1 MKTKYDSSSID
12 TLKFPDIIRK
22 NVAMYL
28 GSSDEHG
35 RWLIAR
41 ELLDNGLDGIIL
53 PLENFAVDYFKYYS
67 ISDIKKYKDD
77 TNKLCFVVINKL
89 IFNNEL
95 EDLLYILKELENI
108 KVNGV
113 FFYDLAVLNLV
124 RENSLN
130 INLIYNGTHMV
141 TNSNT
146 INLYYDL
153 GVKGAYLSNEI
164 TKDEVLNIRNKTK
177 RDLFILLLGNPVV
190 AMSRRSLLT
199 SYFINKNKIKEDIIT
214 IKEPKSGQE
223 FLAKEDNNG
232 TTFFYN
238 KRLNLSNVYKELVV
252 SNINYGIIEQGNFDN
267 NQYKE
272 LIKSFVNFDKKKID
286 NLAGHNRGFLYRETI
301 YKVK

>member
-1 MKTKYDSSSID
+1 MKVLGVIKD
-12 TLKFPDIIRK
+12 
-22 NVAMYL
+22 NNYL
-28 GSSDEHG
+28 EYLNS
-35 RWLIAR
+35 
-41 ELLDNGLDGIIL
+41 GLDGLIL
-53 PLENFAVDYFKYYS
+53 PLENFSVDYFKYYS
-67 ISDIKKYKDD
+67 ISFIKEYKKN
-77 TNKLCFVVINKL
+77 TNKLCFVVINKM

-95 EDLLYILKELENI
+95 DSLFKVLKELENI
-108 KVNGV
+108 KVDGV
-113 FFYDLAVLNLV
+113 FFYDLAVLSLV
-124 RENSLN
+124 KENSLN
-130 INLIYNGTHMV
+130 LNLIYNATHMV
-141 TNSNT
+141 TNSDT

-164 TKDEVLNIRNKTK
+164 TKDEILNIRNNTK
-177 RDLFILLLGNPVV
+177 SDLFILLLGNPVV

-223 FLAKEDNNG
+223 FLVKEDSNG

-238 KRLNLSNVYKELVV
+238 KRLNLSNVYKELVGN
-252 SNINYGIIEQGNFDN
+252 NINYGIIEQGNFDN

>member
-1 MKTKYDSSSID
+1 MK
-12 TLKFPDIIRK
+12 LLGVIRDD
-22 NVAMYL
+22 NYL
-28 GSSDEHG
+28 EY
-35 RWLIAR
+35 
-41 ELLDNGLDGIIL
+41 LDNGLDGIIL
-53 PLENFAVDYFKYYS
+53 PLENFSVDYFKYYS
-67 ISDIKKYKDD
+67 ISDIKECRKSTD
-77 TNKLCFVVINKL
+77 KLLYVVINKM

-95 EDLLYILKELENI
+95 DSLLNILKELETL
-108 KVNGV
+108 KVDGA
-113 FFYDLAVLNLV
+113 FFYDLAVLSLV
-124 RENSLN
+124 KENKIN

-164 TKDEVLNIRNKTK
+164 TKDEVLNIRHNTK
-177 RDLFILLLGNPVV
+177 SDLFILLLGNPVV

-199 SYFINKNKIKEDIIT
+199 SYFANKNKAKEDLIT

-223 FLAKEDNNG
+223 FLVKEDSNG

-238 KRLNLSNVYKELVV
+238 KRLNLSNVYKELKDSGV
-252 SNINYGIIEQGNFDN
+252 NYGIIEQGGFSS

-272 LIKSFVNFDKKKID
+272 LIKAFVNFNKTKID
-286 NLAGHNRGFLYRETI
+286 ELAGHNRGFLYRETI

>member
-1 MKTKYDSSSID
+1 MK
-12 TLKFPDIIRK
+12 LLGVIRD
-22 NVAMYL
+22 NNFLEYL
-28 GSSDEHG
+28 DK
-35 RWLIAR
+35 
-41 ELLDNGLDGIIL
+41 GLDGIIL
-53 PLENFAVDYFKYYS
+53 PLENFSVDYFKYYS
-67 ISDIKKYKDD
+67 ISDIRECRKSTD
-77 TNKLCFVVINKL
+77 KLLYVVINKM

-95 EDLLYILKELENI
+95 DNLLSVLKELESI
-108 KVNGV
+108 KIDGV

-146 INLYYDL
+146 INLYYGL

-164 TKDEVLNIRNKTK
+164 TKDEVLNIRSKTK
-177 RDLFILLLGNPVV
+177 SDLFILLLGNPVI

-199 SYFINKNKIKEDIIT
+199 SYFANKNKSKSDLIT

-223 FLAKEDNNG
+223 FLVKEDNNG

-238 KRLNLSNVYKELVV
+238 RRLNLSNVYKELVDF
-252 SNINYGIIEQGNFDN
+252 SINYGIIEQGDYDS

-272 LIKSFVNFDKKKID
+272 LINAFVNFNKKKID
-286 NLAGHNRGFLYRETI
+286 ELAGHNRGFLYRETI

>member
-1 MKTKYDSSSID
+1 MK
-12 TLKFPDIIRK
+12 LLGVIRD
-22 NVAMYL
+22 NNYL
-28 GSSDEHG
+28 EY
-35 RWLIAR
+35 
-41 ELLDNGLDGIIL
+41 LDNGLDGIIL

-67 ISDIKKYKDD
+67 ISDIREYRKSTD
-77 TNKLCFVVINKL
+77 KLLYIVINKM

-95 EDLLYILKELENI
+95 NDLLSVLKELESI
-108 KVNGV
+108 KIDGI

-124 RENSLN
+124 RENNLS

-141 TNSNT
+141 TNSDT

-164 TKDEVLNIRNKTK
+164 TKDEVLNIRSNTK
-177 RDLFILLLGNPVV
+177 SDLFILLLGNPVV
-190 AMSRRSLLT
+190 AMSRRNLLT
-199 SYFINKNKIKEDIIT
+199 SYFDNKNKSKEDLIT

-223 FLAKEDNNG
+223 FLVKEDSNG

-238 KRLNLSNVYKELVV
+238 KRLNLSNVYKELVD
-252 SNINYGIIEQGNFDN
+252 SGINYGIIEQGDYDS

-272 LIKSFVNFDKKKID
+272 LINAFVNFDKQRID
-286 NLAGHNRGFLYRETI
+286 ELAGHNRGFLYRETI